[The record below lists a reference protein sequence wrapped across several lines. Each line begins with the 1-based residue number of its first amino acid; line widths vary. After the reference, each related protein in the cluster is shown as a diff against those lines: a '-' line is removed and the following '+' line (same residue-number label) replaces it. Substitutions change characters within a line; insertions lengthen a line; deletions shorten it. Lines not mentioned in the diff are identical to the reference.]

1 MVARLTQTNATNLYR
16 SDAEFTPNQVIQGN
30 ASSHHIASRLAGSE
44 FHAVL
49 PPERFDRL
57 GFDQGQLEVRFGFE
71 ERPLPVGVAIPFEPD
86 TRNGFRLLHGTHRF
100 PRSGAD
106 IYLLNAPLPPAL
118 PPPPP
123 PPVQPAAYF
132 TATS

>member
-16 SDAEFTPNQVIQGN
+16 SDAEFTPNQMIQGN
-30 ASSHHIASRLAGSE
+30 ASSHHIASRVAGSE
-44 FHAVL
+44 FQAVL

-57 GFDQGQLEVRFGFE
+57 GFDQGQLEVRFGLV

-100 PRSGAD
+100 PRSGGD
-106 IYLLNAPLPPAL
+106 MYRLDRPLPHGVPPAR
-118 PPPPP
+118 PS
-123 PPVQPAAYF
+123 A
-132 TATS
+132 

>member
-1 MVARLTQTNATNLYR
+1 MVARLAQTNATNLYR

-49 PPERFDRL
+49 PPERFDCL
-57 GFDQGQLEVRFGFE
+57 GLDQGQLKVRFGLVE
-71 ERPLPVGVAIPFEPD
+71 GPLPVGVAIPFEPD

-100 PRSGAD
+100 PRSGGGMYCLD
-106 IYLLNAPLPPAL
+106 CPVPHGAPSARPA
-118 PPPPP
+118 
-123 PPVQPAAYF
+123 
-132 TATS
+132 